1 MERYKNVNQGD
12 VKPQETLIKGTFE
25 KQKNYKCHMQSI
37 TIMMKIVKD
46 THKGTNHQNKN
57 ITETQISILFFLLLF
72 ITHDNW
78 NCKKK

>member
-1 MERYKNVNQGD
+1 
-12 VKPQETLIKGTFE
+12 
-25 KQKNYKCHMQSI
+25 
-37 TIMMKIVKD
+37 MMRIIKD

-57 ITETQISILFFLLLF
+57 ITKTQIGILFCWLLF